1 MRRFLTFV
9 FLAALL
15 YCLTGCTHYWYQE
28 GKTYRECADDLRVC
42 REEMLKYAD
51 LKTIKIGGYDAR
63 FIEECMTEKG
73 YKTVTENDLPLRVK
87 RKDPPKWYM
96 HGVAGILEE

>member
-15 YCLTGCTHYWYQE
+15 YNLTGCTHYWYQE

-63 FIEECMTEKG
+63 FIEVCMTEKG
-73 YKTVTENDLPLRVK
+73 YKSVGEDKLPLKVK

-96 HGVAGILEE
+96 HGVAGTLEE